1 MRRDGGGLQAH
12 RRPGEFH
19 RGLRLGDAQ
28 PGGLHG
34 RRVLQRPVDQHIE
47 LRIIIGLPPAGGRP
61 VAVRQVDHLRQ
72 LGLLRIDD
80 GDLGRLILD
89 QRAAAE
95 QRQRQGKRVLRRRA
109 EKGRI
114 IMTF

>member
-1 MRRDGGGLQAH
+1 M
-12 RRPGEFH
+12 
-19 RGLRLGDAQ
+19 
-28 PGGLHG
+28 
-34 RRVLQRPVDQHIE
+34 
-47 LRIIIGLPPAGGRP
+47 
-61 VAVRQVDHLRQ
+61 DHLRQ

-95 QRQRQGKRVLRRRA
+95 QRQRQGKRVPRRRA

>member
-1 MRRDGGGLQAH
+1 MIRRRFCAATAAH

-80 GDLGRLILD
+80 GDLGR
-89 QRAAAE
+89 AE
-95 QRQRQGKRVLRRRA
+95 YGREEA
-109 EKGRI
+109 EANP
-114 IMTF
+114 